1 MQARFTPVSLLAA
14 LGCLAA
20 MPAQSQKIEQVVKPP
35 KIVLWMDAS
44 TGSMAGMPDLEM
56 PGMGGLMG
64 GLMGAMGSMG
74 SKGNADAKN
83 TSKHYYGNARGLHV
97 SPPRILD
104 VALWN
109 GLKPG
114 VEAAQRVPAGLK
126 MGDTLP
132 LLPVI
137 EANIV
142 EKTGRTIDGDREVEA
157 PKGRLLFYWGCSATV
172 KPGQPRILDFSK
184 MTANSA
190 QAFGSAF
197 SGRYVP
203 DRGAKVRAGYDV
215 FPNERDQRNLPKG
228 ASLVG
233 EHRVVG
239 DSLPDSF
246 KFTLGAAHD
255 VMPPIELQSNG
266 TLKDSIT
273 LQWAPVTNA
282 RAYFMNAMAIQGD
295 DMIFWS
301 SSEIPDS
308 GFELFTYLSNANID
322 KWTKEKVLLDG
333 NVTQCAVPKGIFAPK
348 EDTPAK
354 AERDERSMET
364 AFLRMIAY
372 GGEHGFVHP
381 PRPTDP
387 KVPWEQE
394 WFVRLRVKS
403 QTMAMLGVDMGEESR
418 PARKTNK
425 AATRTTDPVPPESKT
440 SPEEEGGLKATL
452 PEAVNLLK
460 GLFGR

>member
-1 MQARFTPVSLLAA
+1 MRKSYVSLSVLAA
-14 LGCLAA
+14 MGCLAA
-20 MPAQSQKIEQVVKPP
+20 TPTQAQKTEQIVKPP
-35 KIVLWMDAS
+35 KVVLWMDVS
-44 TGSMAGMPDLEM
+44 TGSMAGMPDMEI

-64 GLMGAMGSMG
+64 GLMGSMG
-74 SKGNADAKN
+74 RGNADAKN
-83 TSKHYYGNARGLHV
+83 TSKVYYGSARSLHV

-114 VEAAQRVPAGLK
+114 VESKQRVPAGLK
-126 MGDTLP
+126 MGDSLP

-142 EKTGRTIDGDREVEA
+142 EKSGRAVDGDREVEP

-172 KPGQPRILDFSK
+172 RPGQPRILDFSK
-184 MTANSA
+184 MSANSA
-190 QAFGSAF
+190 QAFGNAF

-228 ASLVG
+228 ASLIG

-239 DSLPDSF
+239 DSVPDSF
-246 KFTLGAAHD
+246 KFNLAAAHD
-255 VMPPIELQSNG
+255 VMPPIDLQSSG
-266 TLKDSIT
+266 TLKDSIA
-273 LQWAPVTNA
+273 LNWASVPYA
-282 RAYFMNAMAIQGD
+282 KAYFMNAMAMQGD

-333 NVTQCAVPKGIFAPK
+333 NATQCAVPQGIFAPK
-348 EDTPAK
+348 GKDKENGSD
-354 AERDERSMET
+354 S

-387 KVPWEQE
+387 KVTWEQE

-403 QTMAMLGVDMGEESR
+403 QTMAMLGVDMGEDSR
-418 PARKTNK
+418 PARKSSK
-425 AATRTTDPVPPESKT
+425 PARPMESAAPENTAPQSKT
-440 SPEEEGGLKATL
+440 PTEEDGGLKATL
-452 PEAVNLLK
+452 PDAVNLLK